1 MSKTPPILAN
11 LPPEVQSYVAA
22 QAAELSGLK
31 QEFLGVSLDNA
42 SVQKRLKDEMEAAL
56 AAERAA
62 HARAIQN
69 RDAMI
74 ADLRLQLHGHQKHG
88 FGSKSESSAQ
98 LALELILEELEIE
111 HAAETDDED
120 ASSDAMSTKQRHTP
134 CKRKPF
140 PNNLKR
146 VQKTITPSDACE
158 ACGGSLTVLE
168 TDVMEELEYS
178 ETGQKM
184 IQCIIFQ

>member
-1 MSKTPPILAN
+1 
-11 LPPEVQSYVAA
+11 
-22 QAAELSGLK
+22 
-31 QEFLGVSLDNA
+31 
-42 SVQKRLKDEMEAAL
+42 MEAAL

-62 HARAIQN
+62 QARAIQN
-69 RDAMI
+69 RDAM
-74 ADLRLQLHGHQKHG
+74 
-88 FGSKSESSAQ
+88 
-98 LALELILEELEIE
+98 
-111 HAAETDDED
+111 
-120 ASSDAMSTKQRHTP
+120 STKPLRTP

-140 PNNLKR
+140 PNN
-146 VQKTITPSDACE
+146 QKTITPSDACE

>member
-1 MSKTPPILAN
+1 MWDSHDALFLVCNGMSKTPPILAN

-69 RDAMI
+69 RDAM
-74 ADLRLQLHGHQKHG
+74 
-88 FGSKSESSAQ
+88 
-98 LALELILEELEIE
+98 
-111 HAAETDDED
+111 
-120 ASSDAMSTKQRHTP
+120 STKPLRTP

-140 PNNLKR
+140 PNNLMW

-168 TDVMEELEYS
+168 TEVMEELEYS

>member
-1 MSKTPPILAN
+1 MSKTPPDLTD
-11 LPPEVQSYVAA
+11 LPVQVQAYVAA
-22 QAAELSGLK
+22 QAAELADLK
-31 QEFLGVSLDNA
+31 QEFLGLSLSHGSA
-42 SVQKRLKDEMEAAL
+42 QKRLKDEMEAAL

-69 RDAMI
+69 RDAM
-74 ADLRLQLHGHQKHG
+74 
-88 FGSKSESSAQ
+88 
-98 LALELILEELEIE
+98 
-111 HAAETDDED
+111 
-120 ASSDAMSTKQRHTP
+120 STKPLRTP

-140 PNNLKR
+140 PNNLKW

>member
-1 MSKTPPILAN
+1 MSKTPPDLTD
-11 LPPEVQSYVAA
+11 LPVQVQAYVAA
-22 QAAELSGLK
+22 QAAELADLK
-31 QEFLGVSLDNA
+31 QEFLGLSLSHGSA
-42 SVQKRLKDEMEAAL
+42 QKRLKDEMEAAL

-62 HARAIQN
+62 QARAIQN
-69 RDAMI
+69 RDAM
-74 ADLRLQLHGHQKHG
+74 
-88 FGSKSESSAQ
+88 
-98 LALELILEELEIE
+98 
-111 HAAETDDED
+111 
-120 ASSDAMSTKQRHTP
+120 STKPLRTP
-134 CKRKPF
+134 CTRKPF
-140 PNNLKR
+140 PNNLKW

>member
-1 MSKTPPILAN
+1 MTAVLM
-11 LPPEVQSYVAA
+11 
-22 QAAELSGLK
+22 AEGT
-31 QEFLGVSLDNA
+31 
-42 SVQKRLKDEMEAAL
+42 
-56 AAERAA
+56 A
-62 HARAIQN
+62 HAQAIQN
-69 RDAMI
+69 RDTI
-74 ADLRLQLHGHQKHG
+74 IVDLRLRLHDHQKHG

-98 LALELILEELEIE
+98 LALELILEELEIK

>member
-1 MSKTPPILAN
+1 MSKTPPDLTD
-11 LPPEVQSYVAA
+11 LPVQEQAYVAA
-22 QAAELSGLK
+22 QAAELADLK
-31 QEFLGVSLDNA
+31 QEFLGLSLSHGSA
-42 SVQKRLKDEMEAAL
+42 QKRLKDEMEAAL

-62 HARAIQN
+62 QARAIQN
-69 RDAMI
+69 RDAM
-74 ADLRLQLHGHQKHG
+74 
-88 FGSKSESSAQ
+88 
-98 LALELILEELEIE
+98 
-111 HAAETDDED
+111 
-120 ASSDAMSTKQRHTP
+120 STKPLRTP

-140 PNNLKR
+140 PNNLKW

-178 ETGQKM
+178 ETGQKI

>member
-1 MSKTPPILAN
+1 MSKTPPDLTD
-11 LPPEVQSYVAA
+11 LPVQVQAYVAA
-22 QAAELSGLK
+22 QAAELADLK
-31 QEFLGVSLDNA
+31 QEFLGLSLSHGSA
-42 SVQKRLKDEMEAAL
+42 QKRLKDEMEAAL

-62 HARAIQN
+62 QARANQN
-69 RDAMI
+69 KDTMI
-74 ADLRLQLHGHQKHG
+74 ADLRLQLHGARKHR

-140 PNNLKR
+140 PNN
-146 VQKTITPSDACE
+146 QKTITPSDACE

>member
-69 RDAMI
+69 RDAM
-74 ADLRLQLHGHQKHG
+74 
-88 FGSKSESSAQ
+88 
-98 LALELILEELEIE
+98 
-111 HAAETDDED
+111 
-120 ASSDAMSTKQRHTP
+120 STKPLRTP

-140 PNNLKR
+140 PNN
-146 VQKTITPSDACE
+146 QKTITPSDACE

>member
-1 MSKTPPILAN
+1 MSKTPPDLTD
-11 LPPEVQSYVAA
+11 LPVQVQAYVAA
-22 QAAELSGLK
+22 QAAELADLK
-31 QEFLGVSLDNA
+31 QEFLGLSLSHGSA
-42 SVQKRLKDEMEAAL
+42 QKRLKDEMEAAL

-69 RDAMI
+69 RDAM
-74 ADLRLQLHGHQKHG
+74 
-88 FGSKSESSAQ
+88 
-98 LALELILEELEIE
+98 
-111 HAAETDDED
+111 
-120 ASSDAMSTKQRHTP
+120 STKPLRTP

-140 PNNLKR
+140 PNN
-146 VQKTITPSDACE
+146 QKTITPSDACE

>member
-1 MSKTPPILAN
+1 MT
-11 LPPEVQSYVAA
+11 
-22 QAAELSGLK
+22 
-31 QEFLGVSLDNA
+31 
-42 SVQKRLKDEMEAAL
+42 AAL

-140 PNNLKR
+140 PNN
-146 VQKTITPSDACE
+146 QKTITPSDVCE

>member
-1 MSKTPPILAN
+1 MSKTPPDLTD
-11 LPPEVQSYVAA
+11 LPVQEQAYVAA
-22 QAAELSGLK
+22 QAAELADLK
-31 QEFLGVSLDNA
+31 QEFLGLSLSHGSA
-42 SVQKRLKDEMEAAL
+42 QKRLKDEMEAAL

-69 RDAMI
+69 RDAM
-74 ADLRLQLHGHQKHG
+74 
-88 FGSKSESSAQ
+88 
-98 LALELILEELEIE
+98 
-111 HAAETDDED
+111 
-120 ASSDAMSTKQRHTP
+120 STKPLRTP

-140 PNNLKR
+140 PNNLMW

>member
-11 LPPEVQSYVAA
+11 LSPEAQSLFAA
-22 QAAELSGLK
+22 QTAELSELK
-31 QEFLGVSLDNA
+31 QAFLGSSLDYA
-42 SVQKRLKDEMEAAL
+42 AAQKRLKDEMEAAL

-69 RDAMI
+69 RDAM
-74 ADLRLQLHGHQKHG
+74 
-88 FGSKSESSAQ
+88 
-98 LALELILEELEIE
+98 
-111 HAAETDDED
+111 
-120 ASSDAMSTKQRHTP
+120 STKPLRTP

-140 PNNLKR
+140 PNNLKW

>member
-1 MSKTPPILAN
+1 MSKTPPDLTD
-11 LPPEVQSYVAA
+11 LPVQEQAYVAA
-22 QAAELSGLK
+22 QAAELADLK
-31 QEFLGVSLDNA
+31 QEFLGLSLSHGSA
-42 SVQKRLKDEMEAAL
+42 QKRLKDEMEAAL

-69 RDAMI
+69 RDAM
-74 ADLRLQLHGHQKHG
+74 
-88 FGSKSESSAQ
+88 
-98 LALELILEELEIE
+98 
-111 HAAETDDED
+111 
-120 ASSDAMSTKQRHTP
+120 STKPLRTP

-140 PNNLKR
+140 PNN
-146 VQKTITPSDACE
+146 QKTITPSDACE

>member
-1 MSKTPPILAN
+1 MSKTPPDLTD
-11 LPPEVQSYVAA
+11 LPVQEQAYVAA
-22 QAAELSGLK
+22 QAAELADLK
-31 QEFLGVSLDNA
+31 QEFLGLSLSHGSA
-42 SVQKRLKDEMEAAL
+42 QKRLKDEMEAAL

-62 HARAIQN
+62 QARAIQN
-69 RDAMI
+69 RDAM
-74 ADLRLQLHGHQKHG
+74 
-88 FGSKSESSAQ
+88 
-98 LALELILEELEIE
+98 
-111 HAAETDDED
+111 
-120 ASSDAMSTKQRHTP
+120 STKPLRTP

-140 PNNLKR
+140 PNN
-146 VQKTITPSDACE
+146 QKTITPSDACE

>member
-1 MSKTPPILAN
+1 MT
-11 LPPEVQSYVAA
+11 
-22 QAAELSGLK
+22 
-31 QEFLGVSLDNA
+31 
-42 SVQKRLKDEMEAAL
+42 AAL
-56 AAERAA
+56 MAEGTA
-62 HARAIQN
+62 HAQAIQN
-69 RDAMI
+69 RDTI
-74 ADLRLQLHGHQKHG
+74 IVDLRLQLHDHQKHG

-98 LALELILEELEIE
+98 LALELILEELDIE

-120 ASSDAMSTKQRHTP
+120 ASSDAMSTKERRTP

-140 PNNLKR
+140 PNNFKR

-158 ACGGSLTVLE
+158 ACGGCLTVLG

-184 IQCIIFQ
+184 IQ

>member
-1 MSKTPPILAN
+1 MT
-11 LPPEVQSYVAA
+11 
-22 QAAELSGLK
+22 
-31 QEFLGVSLDNA
+31 
-42 SVQKRLKDEMEAAL
+42 AAL
-56 AAERAA
+56 MAERTA
-62 HARAIQN
+62 HAQAIQN
-69 RDAMI
+69 RDTI
-74 ADLRLQLHGHQKHG
+74 IVDLRLQLHDHQKHG
-88 FGSKSESSAQ
+88 FGSKSKSSAQ

-120 ASSDAMSTKQRHTP
+120 ASSDAMSTKPLRTP

-140 PNNLKR
+140 PNNLG
-146 VQKTITPSDACE
+146 VKTITPSDACE

>member
-1 MSKTPPILAN
+1 
-11 LPPEVQSYVAA
+11 
-22 QAAELSGLK
+22 
-31 QEFLGVSLDNA
+31 
-42 SVQKRLKDEMEAAL
+42 MEAAL
-56 AAERAA
+56 AAESAA

-69 RDAMI
+69 RDAM
-74 ADLRLQLHGHQKHG
+74 
-88 FGSKSESSAQ
+88 
-98 LALELILEELEIE
+98 
-111 HAAETDDED
+111 
-120 ASSDAMSTKQRHTP
+120 STKPLRTP
-134 CKRKPF
+134 CKRKLF
-140 PNNLKR
+140 PNNLMW

>member
-1 MSKTPPILAN
+1 MRTEDQRRRPIN
-11 LPPEVQSYVAA
+11 DGY
-22 QAAELSGLK
+22 
-31 QEFLGVSLDNA
+31 D
-42 SVQKRLKDEMEAAL
+42 D
-56 AAERAA
+56 
-62 HARAIQN
+62 
-69 RDAMI
+69 
-74 ADLRLQLHGHQKHG
+74 HQKHG
-88 FGSKSESSAQ
+88 FGSKSKSSAQ

-120 ASSDAMSTKQRHTP
+120 ASSDAMSTKPLRTP

-140 PNNLKR
+140 PNNLKW

-168 TDVMEELEYS
+168 TDVMKELEYS
-178 ETGQKM
+178 ETGQKI